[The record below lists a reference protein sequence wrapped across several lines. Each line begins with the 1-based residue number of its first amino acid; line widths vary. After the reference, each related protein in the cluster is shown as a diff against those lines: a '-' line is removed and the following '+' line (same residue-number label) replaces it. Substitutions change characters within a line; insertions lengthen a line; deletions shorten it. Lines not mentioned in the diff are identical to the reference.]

1 MEAAL
6 TSSADPQRVT
16 SGGGAA
22 ARAGAETLVTPIP
35 PFPGPAPTLG
45 SGLGLGSC
53 HYRLSLVQHLP
64 GLDNLDTLGWIFT
77 ILCLLIPQLIT
88 RDTTDDKVEA

>member
-6 TSSADPQRVT
+6 TSSADLQRVT

-22 ARAGAETLVTPIP
+22 ARAGAETLVTHIP
-35 PFPGPAPTLG
+35 PLPGPAPTLG

-53 HYRLSLVQHLP
+53 HYHFA
-64 GLDNLDTLGWIFT
+64 GLD
-77 ILCLLIPQLIT
+77 
-88 RDTTDDKVEA
+88 A